1 MIVLMYSGQYAQLE
15 RFQGRPG
22 ELSPKARFHL
32 WAGTIFP
39 SKFNTEPP
47 FDRHDW
53 VVTRPVEAPVDA
65 QASTMQSAAR
75 AAVAGA
81 SASANGSG
89 SGNKTGTISTRYVID
104 YYSAPDDEEG
114 NPVFSLDVRPALD
127 SFESISLRVRV
138 GVEEW
143 LKGE

>member
-1 MIVLMYSGQYAQLE
+1 MVLTVSGEYAQLE

-32 WAGTIFP
+32 WAGALFP

-53 VVTRPVEAPVDA
+53 IVTRPLDPPTEG
-65 QASTMQSAAR
+65 QQ
-75 AAVAGA
+75 GK
-81 SASANGSG
+81 SG
-89 SGNKTGTISTRYVID
+89 RTTTTRYVID

-127 SFESISLRVRV
+127 SFESISQRVRV

-143 LKGE
+143 LRGEQ